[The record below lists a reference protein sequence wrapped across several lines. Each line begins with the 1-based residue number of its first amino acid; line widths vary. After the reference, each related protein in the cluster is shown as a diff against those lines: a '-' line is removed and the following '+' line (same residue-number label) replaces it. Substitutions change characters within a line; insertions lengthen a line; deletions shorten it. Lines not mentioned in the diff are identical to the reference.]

1 MSECDYLSN
10 YEAIVLFCLE
20 WYRASSLKK
29 ILCYIAE
36 YSRDQFS
43 GQQQEKSDDLKVLGG
58 LVSLLLPHK
67 QEIKG
72 LIPGPFQ
79 FPIR

>member
-36 YSRDQFS
+36 YSRDQPQFS
-43 GQQQEKSDDLKVLGG
+43 GQQPEKSEFFAVICPVKVHLA
-58 LVSLLLPHK
+58 VK
-67 QEIKG
+67 CFVE
-72 LIPGPFQ
+72 LIVEGN
-79 FPIR
+79 RY